1 MDDGVGSDGV
11 ENGGGEGCWTSPA
24 QAACMDTMLRLMS
37 RIAAAKDSSM
47 SGAADVIEP
56 SEISEPA
63 DWSRAVEVGGGGKE
77 EVG

>member
-1 MDDGVGSDGV
+1 MDGGVSGGGG

-24 QAACMDTMLRLMS
+24 QAACMDAMLRLMS
-37 RIAAAKDSSM
+37 RIAAAKDSSV
-47 SGAADVIEP
+47 SGAADVVEP

-63 DWSRAVEVGGGGKE
+63 DWSGAVEVGGGGKE